1 MSKVLDQEI
10 VKKTAY
16 NARLDDN
23 PSDEFLEKYSKELGS
38 IIDYIDELNEVNT
51 TGISPLDGVR
61 TNAIQE
67 LREDE
72 TTENETNY
80 QRIRLNIIEQFPN
93 RKGNLLELPGIFD

>member
-1 MSKVLDQEI
+1 M
-10 VKKTAY
+10 
-16 NARLDDN
+16 
-23 PSDEFLEKYSKELGS
+23 
-38 IIDYIDELNEVNT
+38 IDYIDELNEVNT

-61 TNAIQE
+61 TNTIQE